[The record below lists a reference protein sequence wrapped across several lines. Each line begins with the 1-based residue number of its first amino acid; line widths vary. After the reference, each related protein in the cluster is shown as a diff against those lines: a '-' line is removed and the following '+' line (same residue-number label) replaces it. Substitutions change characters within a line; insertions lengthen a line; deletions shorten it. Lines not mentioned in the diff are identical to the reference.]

1 MDSLLSWILPFL
13 LDFLE
18 LLDFFVC
25 FFVFLGSWFLLG
37 PPGLR
42 GFFGFMISWN
52 LLDFPGFLQLF
63 GLLVFFN
70 S

>member
-1 MDSLLSWILPFL
+1 MSPIAEAAMPDTKSQAQTSY
-13 LDFLE
+13 
-18 LLDFFVC
+18 
-25 FFVFLGSWFLLG
+25 GSFRRGVRAVLLG